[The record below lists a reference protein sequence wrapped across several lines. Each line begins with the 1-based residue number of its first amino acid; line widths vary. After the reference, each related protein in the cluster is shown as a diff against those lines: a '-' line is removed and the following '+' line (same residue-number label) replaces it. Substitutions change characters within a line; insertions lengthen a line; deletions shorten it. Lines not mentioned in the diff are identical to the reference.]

1 MSQFVPKTAVTKEVL
16 DWGTLGWTNHPPF
29 TGTKQLTVLDVEI
42 TPGNGH
48 NFHKHPDQEEVIFVI
63 SGKIEQ
69 WIEQKKQIL
78 ETGDA
83 VYIDAGVVH
92 ASFNVGDGDAQLLA
106 ILGPCVGE
114 SGYEIEVVAD
124 QEPWKNLR

>member
-1 MSQFVPKTAVTKEVL
+1 MSQFIPKSDVTRETL
-16 DWGTLGWTNHPPF
+16 EWGILGWTNHPPL
-29 TGTKQLTVLDVEI
+29 TGTKQLTVLDVAL

-48 NFHKHPDQEEVIFVI
+48 GFHKHPDQEEVIFVV
-63 SGKIEQ
+63 SGTIEQ
-69 WIEQKKQIL
+69 WIEREKQIL
-78 ETGDA
+78 EAGDA

-106 ILGPCVGE
+106 ILGPCVGD